1 MSILKKA
8 FGISAA
14 VAVCMGLSACSGA
27 SEKTNNSTITTA
39 SEATTTTAS
48 EAATTTASKATTTAA
63 SEAATTTTSATTSA
77 TTTTTSATTKAT
89 TTTTSTTASTSKSTA
104 GSDNIVELPYDIDT
118 VGTLTR
124 NGEKIKVCIC
134 HDTEAIYV
142 YRDNEKHEL
151 LDTAMLPLDK
161 LYDDDWDKW
170 DICEVNL
177 DDTSGDN
184 NSDLTICLEHWDMT
198 ESKIKWYWEEGK
210 GFVYKPEF
218 SYFYDPIVEYDPPED
233 AEYPDYSMFNGLWKG
248 DGNNLYLLFDYGSWT
263 YSDDGYTL
271 DQGYTQYD
279 ANGDAKLCSIV
290 EGPINGSYVTI
301 DGDRINVNTIGDFN
315 YFDGRNGVWERDYGN
330 NWDGYEFVD
339 FTPFVGLWQGA
350 ETNQYA
356 GAYLKIDTR
365 GNWTLTKDDEEIDRG
380 YIKFD
385 YEEEL
390 DFLVFSDI
398 GGSISGCYIIDSNG
412 DLYFSGVGSFIRI
425 S

>member
-1 MSILKKA
+1 MNKQVKFLSIVLA
-8 FGISAA
+8 AA
-14 VAVCMGLSACSGA
+14 VCVSLTACNGT
-27 SEKTNNSTITTA
+27 SEGTNNSTSTTA
-39 SEATTTTAS
+39 SEATTTT
-48 EAATTTASKATTTAA
+48 
-63 SEAATTTTSATTSA
+63 TSDTTSA

-104 GSDNIVELPYDIDT
+104 GSDNPVELPYDIDT

-134 HDTEAIYV
+134 HDTEAIYI

-151 LDTAMLPLDK
+151 LDTAMLPLDE
-161 LYDDDWDKW
+161 LYDSDWDKW

-184 NSDLTICLEHWDMT
+184 NSDLKVCLEHSDMS
-198 ESKIKWYWEEGK
+198 ESNITWHWEEGK
-210 GFVYKPEF
+210 GYVYESEF
-218 SYFYDPIVEYDPPED
+218 SSFYKTIVEYDPPDD
-233 AEYPDYSMFNGLWKG
+233 AVYLDYSKFNGLWKG

-271 DQGYTQYD
+271 DQGYIQYD

-290 EGPINGSYVTI
+290 EGPIDGSYITI
-301 DGDRINVNTIGDFN
+301 DGDLINVNTIGDFN

-398 GGSISGCYIIDSNG
+398 GGSINGCYIIDSNG

>member
-104 GSDNIVELPYDIDT
+104 DSDNIVELPYDIDT

-134 HDTEAIYV
+134 HDTEAIYI

-233 AEYPDYSMFNGLWKG
+233 AEYPDYSKFNGLWKG
-248 DGNNLYLLFDYGSWT
+248 DGNNLYLLFDYGGWT

-271 DQGYTQYD
+271 DQGYFRYD
-279 ANGDAKLCSIV
+279 ANGDAILYSIV
-290 EGPINGSYVTI
+290 EGPIDGSYMTI

-380 YIKFD
+380 YLKFD
-385 YEEEL
+385 DEEEL
-390 DFLVFSDI
+390 CICAFSDI
-398 GGSISGCYIIDSNG
+398 GGPIYGGSLSNSDG
-412 DLYFSGVGSFIRI
+412 DLLIGGAGTFVRI

>member
-1 MSILKKA
+1 MNKQVKFLSIVLA
-8 FGISAA
+8 AA
-14 VAVCMGLSACSGA
+14 VCVSLTACNGT
-27 SEKTNNSTITTA
+27 SEGTNNSTSTTA
-39 SEATTTTAS
+39 SEATTTT
-48 EAATTTASKATTTAA
+48 
-63 SEAATTTTSATTSA
+63 TSDTTSA

-104 GSDNIVELPYDIDT
+104 GSDNPIELPYDIDT

-134 HDTEAIYV
+134 HDTEAIYI

-151 LDTAMLPLDK
+151 LDTAMLPLDE
-161 LYDDDWDKW
+161 LYDSDWDKW

-184 NSDLTICLEHWDMT
+184 NSDLKVCLEHSDMS
-198 ESKIKWYWEEGK
+198 ESNITWHWEEGK
-210 GFVYKPEF
+210 GYVYESEF
-218 SYFYDPIVEYDPPED
+218 SSFYKTIVEYDPPDD
-233 AEYPDYSMFNGLWKG
+233 AVYLDYSKFNGLWKG

-271 DQGYTQYD
+271 DQGYIQYD

-290 EGPINGSYVTI
+290 EGPIDGSYITI
-301 DGDRINVNTIGDFN
+301 DGDLINVNTIGDFN

-398 GGSISGCYIIDSNG
+398 GGSINGCYIIDSNG

>member
-1 MSILKKA
+1 MNKQVKFLSIVLA
-8 FGISAA
+8 AA
-14 VAVCMGLSACSGA
+14 VCVSLTACNGT
-27 SEKTNNSTITTA
+27 SEGTNNSTSTTA
-39 SEATTTTAS
+39 SEATTTT
-48 EAATTTASKATTTAA
+48 
-63 SEAATTTTSATTSA
+63 TSDTTSA

-89 TTTTSTTASTSKSTA
+89 TTTTSTTAITSMSTA
-104 GSDNIVELPYDIDT
+104 GSDNPVELPYDIDT

-134 HDTEAIYV
+134 HDTEAIYI

-151 LDTAMLPLDK
+151 LDTAMLPLDE
-161 LYDDDWDKW
+161 LYDSDWDKW

-279 ANGDAKLCSIV
+279 ANGDAKLRSIV
-290 EGPINGSYVTI
+290 EGPIDGSYITI
-301 DGDRINVNTIGDFN
+301 DGDLINVNTIGDFN

-330 NWDGYEFVD
+330 WNGYEFVD

-398 GGSISGCYIIDSNG
+398 GGSINGCYIIDSNG

>member
-1 MSILKKA
+1 MNKQVKFLSIVLA
-8 FGISAA
+8 AA
-14 VAVCMGLSACSGA
+14 VCVSLTACNGTP
-27 SEKTNNSTITTA
+27 EGTNSSTSTTA
-39 SEATTTTAS
+39 SEATTTTTS
-48 EAATTTASKATTTAA
+48 DTTSATTTTTSATTKAT
-63 SEAATTTTSATTSA
+63 TTTTSATTSA

-104 GSDNIVELPYDIDT
+104 GSDNPVELPYDIDT

-134 HDTEAIYV
+134 HDTEAIYI

-151 LDTAMLPLDK
+151 LDTAMLPLDE
-161 LYDDDWDKW
+161 LYNSDWDKW

-184 NSDLTICLEHWDMT
+184 NSDLKVCLEHSDMS
-198 ESKIKWYWEEGK
+198 ESNITWHWEEGE

-233 AEYPDYSMFNGLWKG
+233 AEYPDYSKFNGLWKG
-248 DGNNLYLLFDYGSWT
+248 DGNNLYLLFDYGGWT

-271 DQGYTQYD
+271 DQGYIQYD

-290 EGPINGSYVTI
+290 EGPIDGSYITI
-301 DGDRINVNTIGDFN
+301 DGDLINVNTIGDFN

-398 GGSISGCYIIDSNG
+398 GGSINGCYIIVSNG